1 MNIDAL
7 DKKFEKM
14 SRKCADSLTGT
25 QPPKPK
31 KAVKK
36 TVKKTTKKK

>member
-1 MNIDAL
+1 MNINEL

-14 SRKCADSLTGT
+14 SRKCADSLSGT
-25 QPPKPK
+25 HPPKPK

-36 TVKKTTKKK
+36 TKKTTKKK